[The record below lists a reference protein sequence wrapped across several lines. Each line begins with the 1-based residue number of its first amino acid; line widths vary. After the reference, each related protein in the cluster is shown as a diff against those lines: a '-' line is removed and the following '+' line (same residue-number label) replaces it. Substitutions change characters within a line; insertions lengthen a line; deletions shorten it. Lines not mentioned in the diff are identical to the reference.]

1 MDQRENE
8 IILFL
13 KKILDKCNVVFEEF
27 NTLNGA
33 TIPRDILLKN
43 EKLESMGDDIER
55 LKSIFSSSY
64 MTCLHKNAPIK
75 QKNPLLNLVRQILRS
90 LAYKMVP
97 FKKANG
103 YTKDGKKMFTRYF
116 RIEKYNIE
124 VPITSIND
132 D

>member
-1 MDQRENE
+1 MDQGENE
-8 IILFL
+8 IVLFL
-13 KKILDKCNVVFEEF
+13 KKLLHKCNVVFEEF

-43 EKLESMGDDIER
+43 EKLESMEDDIER

-64 MTCLHKNAPIK
+64 MTCLHKNASTK

-90 LAYKMVP
+90 LGYKMDP

-103 YTKDGKKMFTRYF
+103 YTKDGKKIFTRYF
-116 RIEKYNIE
+116 RIEKYNNKI
-124 VPITSIND
+124 PTTSIED
-132 D
+132 E